1 MSDNKKI
8 CGILIENTFSHS
20 LIKNT
25 IIGIGLNVNQEKF
38 HESLVNASSLKII
51 LKKNINLEALMHKI
65 INNLILKISNL
76 EMGNFDL
83 IHDKYHKFLYK
94 KGTPSTF
101 INKKTKELFMG
112 IIRGV
117 SSSGNIQIQ
126 LEDDRLIEF
135 GLKEIS
141 FAKV

>member
-1 MSDNKKI
+1 
-8 CGILIENTFSHS
+8 
-20 LIKNT
+20 
-25 IIGIGLNVNQEKF
+25 
-38 HESLVNASSLKII
+38 
-51 LKKNINLEALMHKI
+51 
-65 INNLILKISNL
+65 
-76 EMGNFDL
+76 MGNFDL